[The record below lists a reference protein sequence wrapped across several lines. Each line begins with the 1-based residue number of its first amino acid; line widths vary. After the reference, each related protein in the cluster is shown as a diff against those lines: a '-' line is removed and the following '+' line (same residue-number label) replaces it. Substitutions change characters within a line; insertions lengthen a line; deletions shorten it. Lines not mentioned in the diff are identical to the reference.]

1 MTCLFFSTVSFAQKV
16 PYRYVRPYHVHYY
29 PHPIYSYG
37 LPYVAIPYGGY
48 IYRYQQGCFYRPYGS
63 VYQVVPAP
71 FGIQISTLPY
81 GYMSF
86 YIGPNPYY
94 YFNGIFYKPH
104 ANQYEVVAPPLG
116 AVVNAA
122 NAHLATGGGVTGALV
137 KSVGGSQPWN
147 KLMKTAKNINDQSQT
162 VLNVGDA
169 VYTSTA
175 GQLKTDKVQFI
186 IHTLG
191 PVAGSDDI
199 SLVQLSIFNTLALA
213 DHLQIKSLVLPAISG
228 GIFAA
233 GQPGWATQVRQLIL
247 EAIDK
252 YMNTQ
257 PTKIGKIYII
267 SYDLNDKSLWL
278 SV

>member
-1 MTCLFFSTVSFAQKV
+1 VPSKKTHPYLSFIIGDIGKIGQITA
-16 PYRYVRPYHVHYY
+16 VR
-29 PHPIYSYG
+29 S
-37 LPYVAIPYGGY
+37 
-48 IYRYQQGCFYRPYGS
+48 
-63 VYQVVPAP
+63 
-71 FGIQISTLPY
+71 
-81 GYMSF
+81 
-86 YIGPNPYY
+86 
-94 YFNGIFYKPH
+94 
-104 ANQYEVVAPPLG
+104 PLG

>member
-16 PYRYVRPYHVHYY
+16 PYRSVKPNHVHYY

-116 AVVNAA
+116 AVVNK
-122 NAHLATGGGVTGALV
+122 LPSGAEV
-137 KSVGGSQPWN
+137 RVIDGQKYYEQNGTFYKEEVDQNN
-147 KLMKTAKNINDQSQT
+147 KLSYRMVGTDG
-162 VLNVGDA
+162 VLNTRPDNKEEN
-169 VYTSTA
+169 T
-175 GQLKTDKVQFI
+175 TD
-186 IHTLG
+186 T
-191 PVAGSDDI
+191 
-199 SLVQLSIFNTLALA
+199 
-213 DHLQIKSLVLPAISG
+213 QIRG
-228 GIFAA
+228 
-233 GQPGWATQVRQLIL
+233 
-247 EAIDK
+247 
-252 YMNTQ
+252 
-257 PTKIGKIYII
+257 
-267 SYDLNDKSLWL
+267 
-278 SV
+278 